1 MGMAAG
7 HWGAPAAIAGHRL
20 YDGPETGV
28 EDLTTRP
35 AMKQITAALTTLVVA
50 VMLAAAAPPA
60 QAGRLRNFHVA
71 DRGDRV
77 VASWEWC
84 AQRPVRALHWLH
96 IWGTSA
102 ATESEQALW
111 EPTLRYPRGCRRRRV
126 SFPYFVVSGPYAAQL
141 RIKVPGGRAHL
152 SRVRHFR
159 VEG

>member
-1 MGMAAG
+1 
-7 HWGAPAAIAGHRL
+7 
-20 YDGPETGV
+20 
-28 EDLTTRP
+28 
-35 AMKQITAALTTLVVA
+35 MKQLTAALTALVVA
-50 VMLAAAAPPA
+50 LMLAAAAPPA

-84 AQRPVRALHWLH
+84 ARRPVRALHWLH

-102 ATESEQALW
+102 ATETEQGLW

-159 VEG
+159 VEA